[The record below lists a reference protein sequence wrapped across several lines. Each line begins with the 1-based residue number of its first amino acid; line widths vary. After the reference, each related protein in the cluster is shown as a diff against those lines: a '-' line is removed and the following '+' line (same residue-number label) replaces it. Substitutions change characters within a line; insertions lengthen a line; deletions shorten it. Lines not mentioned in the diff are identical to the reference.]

1 MERVERNAKW
11 GLIGQ
16 RIGRTQ
22 RRDDDREQEKAKVE
36 WRISSKDQREKGI
49 QRAPEN
55 RLKRGQ
61 QQRESE
67 VRL

>member
-1 MERVERNAKW
+1 MER
-11 GLIGQ
+11 

-22 RRDDDREQEKAKVE
+22 RGDDDREQEKAEVE
-36 WRISSKDQREKGI
+36 WRISSKDQSEKGI